1 MHKAQLIARMMIA
14 HDEWELLVNHVGS
27 IRVGIGGVS
36 GHWSVKNVV
45 AHVMTREQHLADRL
59 AEIARGE
66 TYQPCFTWEEFDA
79 FLEEYGFPDFAS
91 PLISVD
97 AANELVYE
105 KYKNA
110 AMNELVADELNAFS
124 ALLMGVRAL
133 SEEQINDLD
142 LGPRIKHVTVD
153 HYRHHMA
160 DIRKRFKRSLQR
172 QP

>member
-1 MHKAQLIARMMIA
+1 MRKAQLLARMMIA
-14 HDEWELLVNHVGS
+14 RDEWELLVNHVGS

-36 GHWSVKNVV
+36 GHWSVKNIV

-59 AEIARGE
+59 AEYVRGE
-66 TYQPCFTWEEFDA
+66 PCRPCENWESFDA
-79 FLEEYGFPDFAS
+79 FIEEYGFPDFDS
-91 PLISVD
+91 PLISQD

-124 ALLMGVRAL
+124 AVLAGVRAL
-133 SEEQINDLD
+133 TEERLNGFNLA
-142 LGPRIKHVTVD
+142 PKIKHVTID

-160 DIRKRFKRSLQR
+160 DIRKRFKRTLLR
-172 QP
+172 QS

>member
-1 MHKAQLIARMMIA
+1 MRKAQLIARMMIA
-14 HDEWELLVNHVGS
+14 RDEWELLVNHVGS

-36 GHWSVKNVV
+36 GHWSVKNIV

-66 TYQPCFTWEEFDA
+66 IRRPCETWEAFDA
-79 FLEEYGFPDFAS
+79 FLEEYGFPDFES
-91 PLISVD
+91 PLISAD

-124 ALLMGVRAL
+124 ALLTGVRAL
-133 SEEQINDLD
+133 SEEQINDLN

-160 DIRKRFKRSLQR
+160 DIRKRFKRTLLR

>member
-1 MHKAQLIARMMIA
+1 MRKAQLLARMMIA
-14 HDEWELLVNHVGS
+14 RDEWELLVNHVGS

-36 GHWSVKNVV
+36 GHWSVKNIV

-59 AEIARGE
+59 AEYARGE
-66 TYQPCFTWEEFDA
+66 PCRPCGNWEAFDA
-79 FLEEYGFPDFAS
+79 FIEEFGFPDFDS
-91 PLISVD
+91 PLISQD

-124 ALLMGVRAL
+124 AVLAGVRAL
-133 SEEQINDLD
+133 TEEQLD
-142 LGPRIKHVTVD
+142 EFNLAPKIKQVTID

-160 DIRKRFKRSLQR
+160 DIRKRFKRTLLR
-172 QP
+172 QS